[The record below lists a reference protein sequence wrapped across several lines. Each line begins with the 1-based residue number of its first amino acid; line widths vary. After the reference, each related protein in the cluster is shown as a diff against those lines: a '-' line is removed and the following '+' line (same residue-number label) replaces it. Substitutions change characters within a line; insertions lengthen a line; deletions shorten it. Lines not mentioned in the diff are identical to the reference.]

1 MEWKDCKEEILQSK
15 KEVGGEWRGLRSVN
29 VKKDLRNEKVKKR
42 KKRKEKKER
51 QRWWRERVLYIYIYI
66 YMRECMR
73 EVLDEDVVVAWEE
86 MRLWVSRG

>member
-1 MEWKDCKEEILQSK
+1 ML
-15 KEVGGEWRGLRSVN
+15 
-29 VKKDLRNEKVKKR
+29 KR
-42 KKRKEKKER
+42 KGSI
-51 QRWWRERVLYIYIYI
+51 YIYIYI